1 MAQKNKNNALDTTTM
16 TLRLSKRLEAR
27 LGKLAATTNHA
38 KSFHAAEAI
47 AEYVAG
53 NEWQI
58 AGIKQALRSADA
70 GRTVPNT
77 KVKAWL
83 RSFGTGKE
91 LPRPQH

>member
-1 MAQKNKNNALDTTTM
+1 MAQKHKNNAPDTTTM
-16 TLRLSKRLEAR
+16 TLRLSKKLEAR
-27 LGKLAATTNHA
+27 LDKLAAHTSRT

-47 AEYVAG
+47 AEYIEG

-58 AGIKQALRSADA
+58 AGITKAVRSADA
-70 GRTVPNT
+70 GRTVPHT

-83 RSFGTGKE
+83 RSLGTGKE

>member
-1 MAQKNKNNALDTTTM
+1 MAQKNKNNAPDTTTM
-16 TLRLSKRLEAR
+16 TLRLSKKLEAR
-27 LGKLAATTNHA
+27 LGKLAATTNRT

-47 AEYVAG
+47 AEYIAG

-58 AGIKQALRSADA
+58 AGITKAIRSADA
-70 GRTVPNT
+70 GRTVPHT

-83 RSFGTGKE
+83 RSLGTGKE

>member
-1 MAQKNKNNALDTTTM
+1 MTQKNKNNAPDTTTM
-16 TLRLSKRLEAR
+16 TLRLSKKLEAR
-27 LGKLAATTNHA
+27 LGKLAANTNRT

-47 AEYVAG
+47 AEYIAG

-58 AGIKQALRSADA
+58 AGITKAIRSADV
-70 GRTVPNT
+70 GRTVPHT

-83 RSFGTGKE
+83 RTLGTGKE